1 MQYLPTSATRP
12 RYLIPFLFLLAG
24 IACQGRGRVHE
35 APPASYPDDEPAVA
49 EPRGVPSEGWREP
62 SPPPP
67 ARRDGY
73 AAPPVNEPG
82 RDADET
88 GYPEAEAKA
97 RSESSPEPPRSAA
110 AGSSAGRERS
120 TDAAQP
126 SAGVGGGPLWRRP
139 APEKRPGLATHWG
152 ESHYS
157 PTREVDFVRR
167 SEEHPAAIVEL
178 RYNDRAGARRM
189 FPDASWD
196 RAETRVL
203 RGVRIRVVDSSG
215 QSFPALRSG
224 GALTFVGAPD
234 ERYSLAIENSTAARY
249 EVVASVD
256 GLDVIDGEDASFEK
270 RGYLVAPYSSVLID
284 GFRRSDAEVA
294 AFRLGDVAGS
304 YAASKGKARNVG
316 VLGFAFFDE
325 RRTVIQPPP
334 WPRPAPS
341 EDTRLR
347 READPFP
354 GRYARPPVW

>member
-1 MQYLPTSATRP
+1 MQNHSLSSPRP
-12 RYLIPFLFLLAG
+12 RHLIPLLLLLAG

-35 APPASYPDDEPAVA
+35 TLPASYPDDDPAVL
-49 EPRGVPSEGWREP
+49 ESRDRPSEPLLE
-62 SPPPP
+62 PPPP
-67 ARRDGY
+67 QPARQDGY
-73 AAPPVNEPG
+73 AAPPFGEPG
-82 RDADET
+82 RDAEESDF
-88 GYPEAEAKA
+88 PRAEAKA
-97 RSESSPEPPRSAA
+97 RSESSPEPPTSAA

-120 TDAAQP
+120 ADAASP

-167 SEEHPAAIVEL
+167 SERHPVAVVEL
-178 RYNDRAGARRM
+178 RYDDRAGARRM
-189 FPDASWD
+189 FPEASWD
-196 RAETRVL
+196 RAETSTL
-203 RGVRIRVVDSSG
+203 GGLRIRVVDSAG
-215 QSFPALRSG
+215 QSFPALRSRA
-224 GALTFVGAPD
+224 ALTFVGAPD
-234 ERYSLAIENSTAARY
+234 ERYWLAIENGTAARY

-294 AFRLGDVAGS
+294 AFRLGDVSGS

-334 WPRPAPS
+334 WPRPLPS

-347 READPFP
+347 RDAEPFP